1 MVEITF
7 INCDPKPLFLSMQI
21 TAKLVQL
28 LPLQTGS
35 GKNGE
40 WRKQDIIVETGDK
53 FPKKVCV
60 SVWGD
65 KIDEKKLKVGNMLK
79 IDFDVESR
87 EYNSRWY
94 TDVKAWK
101 IDVDGAESSSFER
114 KQGTPAADYVP
125 PMVDMSN
132 QSDDDLPF

>member
-1 MVEITF
+1 
-7 INCDPKPLFLSMQI
+7 MQL
-21 TAKLVQL
+21 TAKLMQI

-40 WRKQDIIVETGDK
+40 WKKQDIILETDGQY
-53 FPKKVCV
+53 PKKICI

-65 KIDEKKLKVGNMLK
+65 KINEKQLVVGNKLK
-79 IDFDVESR
+79 IDFDIESR

-101 IDVDGAESSSFER
+101 VEVVGATTGDEFV
-114 KQGTPAADYVP
+114 VP
-125 PMVDMSN
+125 DEEPI
-132 QSDDDLPF
+132 QSGGGDEVPF